1 MKAPIEIKASV
12 LTAMMSED
20 RQEVRGL
27 RSSIYNIVSLLGL
40 SSFALTAFLLEKKPM
55 ADPLSICLL
64 ADFLIL
70 VFLWVFFARYKIDL
84 YHARQGLKLRQEL
97 IRSLDKDDT
106 SDLDPFAD
114 ANKAVPD
121 IKDTELWWLP
131 ILVTVGIIIKM
142 IVLWLS
148 TIA

>member
-40 SSFALTAFLLEKKPM
+40 SSFALTAFLLDKKPM
-55 ADPLSICLL
+55 TNPISICLL
-64 ADFLIL
+64 ADVLIL

-84 YHARQGLKLRQEL
+84 YHSRQGLKLRQEL

-106 SDLDPFAD
+106 SDLDPFAN
-114 ANKAVPD
+114 ANKVVPD

-148 TIA
+148 MRA